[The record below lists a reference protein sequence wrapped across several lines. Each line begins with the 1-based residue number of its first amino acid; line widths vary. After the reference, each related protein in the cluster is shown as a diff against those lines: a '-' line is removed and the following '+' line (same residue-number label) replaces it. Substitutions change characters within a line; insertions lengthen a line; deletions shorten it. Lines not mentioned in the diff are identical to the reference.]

1 MGIFYY
7 KLFDLLNRRNLK
19 KGDLM
24 KLANI
29 SSPTMAKLAKNETV
43 QTDILERICKALN
56 CQPEDIMEYL
66 EDFPDKK

>member
-56 CQPEDIMEYL
+56 CQPEDIMEYI
-66 EDFPDKK
+66 EDSIDKK

>member
-43 QTDILERICKALN
+43 QTDILERICKALS
-56 CQPEDIMEYL
+56 CQPEDIMEYM
-66 EDFPDKK
+66 DSDKK